1 MDQFGLQGLV
11 RRDQRYPA
19 LTMGKQETEIEKNRF
34 LCNKCGHTPFYQSEL
49 KEHTMRKHNRD
60 PIEKSNECSYCDY
73 ASHFKRNLVRHMNTH
88 EDVPRVRT
96 TENKW
101 TGTMNKCE
109 QCSYSTILRA
119 NYLVHLRKHNGEK
132 PFKCEKWPYE
142 ARQQTILKIHNRS
155 VHENLFSLSASN
167 VNIRQVKKAI

>member
-1 MDQFGLQGLV
+1 
-11 RRDQRYPA
+11 
-19 LTMGKQETEIEKNRF
+19 MGPNEAKIEKKSF
-34 LCNKCGHTPFYQSEL
+34 LCNECGFRSFHKYYMNSHMRRHNKDPNEKTHKCSH
-49 KEHTMRKHNRD
+49 
-60 PIEKSNECSYCDY
+60 CDY
-73 ASHFKRNLVRHMNTH
+73 ASHIRDNYVRHMKAKH
-88 EDVPRVRT
+88 DKDVPRVRT

-109 QCSYSTILRA
+109 QFSYSTILRA